1 MGASKGQQSL
11 CGGEQL
17 RSGDLVVVMCVRVR
31 VCTHTQLSGQNLNV
45 SVQLRSVIGR
55 TPRMSFKMFQTLS
68 DAPPPVCFQFDSVA
82 DISDVSSNV
91 TLKSYT
97 MHFEVAR
104 VRRERVAFLHGVRAA
119 R

>member
-1 MGASKGQQSL
+1 M
-11 CGGEQL
+11 
-17 RSGDLVVVMCVRVR
+17 VVMCVCAR
-31 VCTHTQLSGQNLNV
+31 VCVHTQLSGQNLNV

-55 TPRMSFKMFQTLS
+55 TPRMSFKMFQTLM
-68 DAPPPVCFQFDSVA
+68 PPHPVCFQFDSVA

>member
-1 MGASKGQQSL
+1 M
-11 CGGEQL
+11 
-17 RSGDLVVVMCVRVR
+17 
-31 VCTHTQLSGQNLNV
+31 
-45 SVQLRSVIGR
+45 
-55 TPRMSFKMFQTLS
+55 
-68 DAPPPVCFQFDSVA
+68 PPPVCFQFDSVA